1 MLKIIENQCFTA
13 KINEL
18 GAELFSLK
26 SKKTGAEILWQGDAE
41 FWKDR
46 APTLFPICGRLFEG
60 KYTYNGNVY
69 EMNLHGF
76 ARASEFT
83 SNQISENEIEF
94 LLVANDDTK
103 KIYPF
108 DFKLAITFKL
118 VDNQLVKTI
127 RVTNAGKE
135 VMPFSFGGHPGF
147 NVPIYN
153 NEEFTDYYVEFP
165 TDKLNKIVMSE
176 RCLYTNVI
184 EEYPLVDKKIALK
197 HDLFDNDA
205 LFFEMQ
211 EGTVKLKSQKSS
223 FELAMTFNDMT
234 CLGLWHKPKAEAPYV
249 CIEPWHGVPADDGVV
264 DDLLLKRQMIHLGV
278 GDTYENTYS
287 ITIKE

>member
-1 MLKIIENQCFTA
+1 MLKVIQNENLIA
-13 KINEL
+13 EINEK

-83 SNQISENEIEF
+83 SNQISEDEIEF
-94 LLVANDDTK
+94 LLVANEQTK

-127 RVTNAGKE
+127 KVTNAGKE
-135 VMPFSFGGHPGF
+135 IMPFSFGGHPGF

-165 TDKLNKIVMSE
+165 TEKLNKIVMSE
-176 RCLYTNVI
+176 RCLYTGVI
-184 EEYPLVDKKIALK
+184 EEYSLVDKKIALK

-287 ITIKE
+287 IEVKE